1 MAIFK
6 INRENEGCWKFV
18 QEKQFRKRKLFS
30 LKKGVGAAEG
40 ASFSMEDPIYFD
52 VANLSCC
59 QKCHPFNIYQPKISL
74 KSHPK
79 KNYVD

>member
-1 MAIFK
+1 MPKVCARKTIPETE
-6 INRENEGCWKFV
+6 IVFV
-18 QEKQFRKRKLFS
+18 KR
-30 LKKGVGAAEG
+30 GVGAAEG

-79 KNYVD
+79 KKLCRLS

>member
-1 MAIFK
+1 MSIFK
-6 INRENEGCWKFV
+6 KNRENEGCWKFV

-59 QKCHPFNIYQPKISL
+59 QKCHPFNIYQPKFLL
-74 KSHPK
+74 KATLK
-79 KNYVD
+79 KAM